1 MKKDTKNGQ
10 TRVSWVARGDHYK
23 DGGPIT
29 RTHTCD
35 SQRGRGRGHFQ
46 LGPNLKYRKF
56 RTDYSTLSALPL
68 LPN

>member
-35 SQRGRGRGHFQ
+35 SQRGRGGGGTSSWDQ
-46 LGPNLKYRKF
+46 I
-56 RTDYSTLSALPL
+56 
-68 LPN
+68 

>member
-35 SQRGRGRGHFQ
+35 SQRGGG
-46 LGPNLKYRKF
+46 
-56 RTDYSTLSALPL
+56 ALPAGTKFTIS
-68 LPN
+68 